1 MCSFKVG
8 PGCHCDNADLA
19 TGSVRCHTSRV
30 PLESARCSTVI
41 RRIIHDLCVYKQFH
55 SIRSCKFNILSL
67 DKYLKTFVFLLS
79 TFYTLVLCS
88 FKVGPGCHCDNADLA
103 TGSVRCHTSRV
114 PLESARCST
123 VIRRIIHDL
132 CVYKQ
137 FHSIRSCKF
146 NILSLDKY
154 LKTFVFLLS
163 TFYTLVLCS
172 FKVGP
177 GCHCDNADLA
187 TGSVRCHT
195 SRVPLESARCRTV
208 IRRIIHD
215 LGVYKQCHSI
225 RSCTFYI
232 LSLDKYL

>member
-1 MCSFKVG
+1 MYYKDIPVESCVCTYRTMLYVPYVHTHTVHIVHTQG
-8 PGCHCDNADLA
+8 YDMLHCDNADLA

-88 FKVGPGCHCDNADLA
+88 FKVGPGCQCHCDNADLA

-137 FHSIRSCKF
+137 FHSIRSC
-146 NILSLDKY
+146 
-154 LKTFVFLLS
+154 
-163 TFYTLVLCS
+163 
-172 FKVGP
+172 
-177 GCHCDNADLA
+177 
-187 TGSVRCHT
+187 
-195 SRVPLESARCRTV
+195 
-208 IRRIIHD
+208 
-215 LGVYKQCHSI
+215 
-225 RSCTFYI
+225 TFYI